1 MTTSTALFRGI
12 NVGGRN
18 TLPMH
23 DLRDLLQDLGCEDV
37 RTFIQ
42 SGNAVFDHPE
52 PTSGLAGQI
61 REAVLSKHG
70 FEPAVLLLTMEQLE
84 KAVQSNPFPDAV
96 SDPSK
101 LLLFF
106 LAEAPEHP
114 DLEAI
119 ENIRSDSERF
129 ALVGSVAYL
138 HAPGGIARSRLAARF
153 ERIVGV
159 EATARNWRTVTTVSY
174 THLRAHET

>member
-1 MTTSTALFRGI
+1 MTTSIALFRGI

-18 TLPMH
+18 TLPMA
-23 DLRDLLQDLGCEDV
+23 DLRDLLQDLGCENV

-42 SGNAVFDHPE
+42 SGNAVFRH
-52 PTSGLAGQI
+52 SGSGSRLAGRI
-61 REAVLSKHG
+61 REAILSKYG
-70 FEPAVLLLTMEQLE
+70 FEPAVLILTTDHVER
-84 KAVQSNPFPDAV
+84 AVQSNPFPDAV

-106 LAEAPEHP
+106 LFEAPEHP

-119 ENIRSDSERF
+119 EEIRSDGERF

-138 HAPGGIARSRLAARF
+138 HAPDGIARSKLAARVG
-153 ERIVGV
+153 RALGV
-159 EATARNWRTVTTVSY
+159 EVTARNWRTVTKI
-174 THLRAHET
+174 LEM